1 MKSKKRKKIVSIPL
15 ITKGTKLG
23 TYKSPE
29 LYEHFKEL
37 RAWRGASSRSTLL
50 FD

>member
-1 MKSKKRKKIVSIPL
+1 MKSKKRQKVISRPFV
-15 ITKGTKLG
+15 TKGTKIG

-37 RAWRGASSRSTLL
+37 GAWRRASARSTLL